1 LTLPLPSATLRAP
14 MRITALETL
23 ALNAAI
29 TVHAGAISWLWVRVH
44 TDTGLMGLGETYPA
58 AATAEAALHESLAPV
73 LLGQDARDITRL
85 WHRMFQAVSY
95 HGWAGAEMRALSAVD
110 LALWDLAGKASS
122 QPVYRLLGG
131 QTRDRIR
138 TYNTCYDHRF
148 DFRTDAGRLATD
160 LLAQGITAM
169 KIWPFD
175 DIALANAGQ
184 HITMAEIERGLGPVR
199 RIRDAVGTDMDIA
212 IELHGY
218 WNLPSA
224 VAIARALE
232 PYRPM
237 WLEEALPQDNLDAY
251 ARLKD
256 ETSLPL
262 VLSERLMTR
271 WQFREVLERGLA
283 QFVNPDPCW
292 CGGLTEACAIATL
305 AGTAYVPVAP
315 HNCGGPVLHAA
326 CVHLATAIPNL
337 FVLESV
343 RRHYLQDYRDVIV
356 APIEPRDGA
365 FDAPEAS
372 GLGVELAPALL
383 ARPDIH
389 ARRSTL

>member
-1 LTLPLPSATLRAP
+1 
-14 MRITALETL
+14 MRITALETITL
-23 ALNAAI
+23 EHAI
-29 TVHAGAISWLWVRVH
+29 AVHAGAISWLWLRVH
-44 TDTGLMGLGETYPA
+44 TDAGLIGLGETYPA

-73 LLGQDARDITRL
+73 LLGEDARDITRL
-85 WHRMFQAVSY
+85 WQRMFQAVSY
-95 HGWAGAEMRALSAVD
+95 HGWAGAEMRAMSAVD
-110 LALWDLAGKASS
+110 LALWDLAGKAST

-131 QTRDRIR
+131 RTRERIR

-148 DFRTDAGRLATD
+148 DFRTDADRLARD

-175 DIALANAGQ
+175 EIALANAGQ
-184 HITMAEIERGLGPVR
+184 HITAAEIERGLGPVR
-199 RIRDAVGTDMDIA
+199 RIRDAVGAEMDIA

-224 VAIARALE
+224 AAIARALE

-256 ETSLPL
+256 ETSLSL
-262 VLSERLMTR
+262 ILSERLMTR

-292 CGGLTEACAIATL
+292 CGGLTEARAIAML
-305 AGTAYVPVAP
+305 AETAYVPVAP

-326 CVHLATAIPNL
+326 CLHLATAIPNL
-337 FVLESV
+337 FILESV
-343 RRHYLQDYRDVIV
+343 RRHYQQDYTDVVV
-356 APIEPRDGA
+356 APLEPRDGA
-365 FDAPEAS
+365 FDPPEAP
-372 GLGVELAPALL
+372 GLGVELAPSVFT
-383 ARPDIH
+383 RSDIR

>member
-1 LTLPLPSATLRAP
+1 MRINAIETLTLQR
-14 MRITALETL
+14 
-23 ALNAAI
+23 AI

-44 TDTGLMGLGETYPA
+44 TDEGVIGLGETYPA
-58 AATAEAALHESLAPV
+58 AATAESAVHESLAPV

-85 WHRMFQAVSY
+85 WQRMFQAVSY
-95 HGWAGAEMRALSAVD
+95 HGWAGAEMRAMSAVD
-110 LALWDLAGKASS
+110 LALWDLSGKASN

-131 QTRDRIR
+131 RTRERIR

-148 DFRTDAGRLATD
+148 DFRTDADRLAKD
-160 LLAQGITAM
+160 LLDHGITAM

-175 DIALANAGQ
+175 EMALASGGQFVTPAG
-184 HITMAEIERGLGPVR
+184 IEHGLGPVR
-199 RIRDAVGTDMDIA
+199 KIRDAVGTDMDVA

-232 PYRPM
+232 PYRPF
-237 WLEEALPQDNLDAY
+237 WLEEALPQDNLEAY
-251 ARLKD
+251 AQLKG

-271 WQFREVLERGLA
+271 WQFRGVLDAGLA

-292 CGGLTEACAIATL
+292 CGGLTEARAIATM
-305 AGTAYVPVAP
+305 AETAYVPVAP

-326 CVHLATAIPNL
+326 CLHLATAIPNL
-337 FVLESV
+337 FILESV
-343 RRHYLQDYRDVIV
+343 RRHYQQDYRDLVV
-356 APIEPRDGA
+356 TPLEPRDGA
-365 FDAPEAS
+365 FDPPEAP
-372 GLGVELAPALL
+372 GLGVELAPSVFT
-383 ARPDIH
+383 RPDIR

>member
-1 LTLPLPSATLRAP
+1 

-23 ALNAAI
+23 PLNAAI

-44 TDTGLMGLGETYPA
+44 TESGLIGLGETYPA
-58 AATAEAALHESLAPV
+58 AATAEAAVHESLAPV
-73 LLGQDARDITRL
+73 LLGQDARDIARL
-85 WHRMFQAVSY
+85 WQRMFQAVSY
-95 HGWAGAEMRALSAVD
+95 HGWAGAEMRAISAID
-110 LALWDLAGKASS
+110 LALWDLAGKASDL
-122 QPVYRLLGG
+122 PVYRLLGG
-131 QTRDRIR
+131 RTRERIR

-148 DFRTDAGRLATD
+148 DFRTDADALATD
-160 LLAQGITAM
+160 LRTQGITAM

-175 DIALANAGQ
+175 EIALANRGQ
-184 HITMAEIERGLGPVR
+184 RITPAEIERGLGPVR
-199 RIRDAVGTDMDIA
+199 KIRDAVGTEMDIA

-224 VAIARALE
+224 IAIAKALE
-232 PYRPM
+232 PFRPL

-251 ARLKD
+251 ARLKE
-256 ETSLPL
+256 ETALPL

-292 CGGLTEACAIATL
+292 CGGLTEARAIATL
-305 AGTAYVPVAP
+305 AETAYVPLAP

-326 CVHLATAIPNL
+326 CLHLSTAVPNL
-337 FVLESV
+337 FILESV

-356 APIEPRDGA
+356 APQVARDGA
-365 FDAPEAS
+365 FDPPDAP
-372 GLGVELAPALL
+372 GLGVDLAPALL
-383 ARPDIH
+383 ARSDVH
-389 ARRSTL
+389 TRRTTL

>member
-1 LTLPLPSATLRAP
+1 

-23 ALNAAI
+23 TLKAAI
-29 TVHAGAISWLWVRVH
+29 AVHAGAISWLWVRLH
-44 TDTGLMGLGETYPA
+44 TDAGVIGLGETYPA
-58 AATAEAALHESLAPV
+58 AATAEAAVHESLAPA

-85 WHRMFQAVSY
+85 WQRMFQAVSY
-95 HGWAGAEMRALSAVD
+95 HGWAGAEMRAISAVD
-110 LALWDLAGKASS
+110 LALWDLAGKAAGL
-122 QPVYRLLGG
+122 PVYRLLGG
-131 QTRDRIR
+131 RTRERIL

-148 DFRTDAGRLATD
+148 DFRTDADALARD
-160 LLAQGITAM
+160 LSAQGITAM

-175 DIALANAGQ
+175 EIALANAGQ
-184 HITMAEIERGLGPVR
+184 HITAAEIERGLGPVR
-199 RIRDAVGTDMDIA
+199 KIRDAMGAGMDIA

-232 PYRPM
+232 PYRPL

-251 ARLKD
+251 ARLKG

-262 VLSERLMTR
+262 ILSERFMTR

-292 CGGLTEACAIATL
+292 CGGLTEARAIATM
-305 AGTAYVPVAP
+305 AETAYVPVAP

-326 CVHLATAIPNL
+326 CLHLAAAIPNL
-337 FVLESV
+337 FILESV
-343 RRHYLQDYRDVIV
+343 RRHYLQDYRDVVV
-356 APIEPRDGA
+356 APQVTRQGA
-365 FDAPEAS
+365 FDPPDGP

-383 ARPDIH
+383 ARSDVH
-389 ARRSTL
+389 AKRSTL